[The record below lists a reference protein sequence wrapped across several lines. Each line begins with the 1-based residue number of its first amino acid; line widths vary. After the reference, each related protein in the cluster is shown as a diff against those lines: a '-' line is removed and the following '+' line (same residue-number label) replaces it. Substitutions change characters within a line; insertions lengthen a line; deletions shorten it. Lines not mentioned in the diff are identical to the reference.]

1 MIFQLQRKLWRII
14 YKRKIEMEMDEQIKH
29 SNKSRMSAEQPDYSK
44 LPKQFQFGVEKGKTI
59 NLFEK
64 SGDFIDGKKQIAHLI
79 DTVVLLNSRL
89 IEEVEE
95 RTRLQKRN
103 QTCEECCAGWAD
115 LSVKQ
120 NERIGE
126 LCEEVVKGAE
136 AVVELKKELAE
147 LKEKMKFL
155 DLDGKPCDRCN
166 EPVCYEGNEG
176 KISKRDDAVICGECF
191 SREGDEDADWECEY
205 CEKVG
210 LYDQEGMI
218 EKSIFPNGDWSET
231 VCWCNQKC
239 FGKWVR
245 RMERQKVPLEEYAH
259 YLKDD

>member
-1 MIFQLQRKLWRII
+1 
-14 YKRKIEMEMDEQIKH
+14 
-29 SNKSRMSAEQPDYSK
+29 MSAEQPDYSK
-44 LPKQFQFGVEKGKTI
+44 LPKQFQFTQEKGKTK
-59 NLFEK
+59 NLFENL
-64 SGDFIDGKKQIAHLI
+64 GDLVDGKKQIAHLI

-120 NERIGE
+120 NERIAE

-136 AVVELKKELAE
+136 AVAE

-176 KISKRDDAVICGECF
+176 KISKRDDAVICEECF
-191 SREGDEDADWECEY
+191 CREEFED
-205 CEKVG
+205 KPQRRFVV
-210 LYDQEGMI
+210 
-218 EKSIFPNGDWSET
+218 KK
-231 VCWCNQKC
+231 QK
-239 FGKWVR
+239 K
-245 RMERQKVPLEEYAH
+245 
-259 YLKDD
+259 KD